1 MSLGSSGPLERPPIT
16 ALITTFNEE
25 KNIADCIKTLL
36 WCEEILVVDSFSQD
50 QTVELARSFPG
61 VKVVQREYLGAAAQ
75 KNWAIQLAEH
85 DWILILD
92 ADERVT
98 PGLRSEIEHTLARG
112 PKAVAYT
119 VHRVVYFLHKR
130 IRFSGWQHDRV
141 VRLFRKGQARYANK
155 RVHAKMITNG
165 TAPPLK
171 NSLLHLMADDFHEY
185 AKRILKYGYWGGAQ
199 LWRDG
204 RRANFLQILPR
215 SIWRF
220 LRTYLIQL
228 GILDGIHGLV
238 FCMLQAYGT
247 YLKWAMVWAWSQ
259 QEKAGLVPELP
270 AFDLEEQTWNWSFE
284 SMEELDVAKGLPE
297 ATSPD

>member
-1 MSLGSSGPLERPPIT
+1 MRFGSSGPLERPPIT

-36 WCEEILVVDSFSQD
+36 WCEEILVVDSYSQD

-98 PGLRSEIEHTLARG
+98 PGLRSEIEQTLAQG
-112 PKAVAYT
+112 PKAVAYN
-119 VHRVVYFLHKR
+119 VHRVVHFLHKR
-130 IRFSGWQHDRV
+130 IRFSGWQHDSV

-165 TAPPLK
+165 TAPLLK

-204 RRANFLQILPR
+204 RRANFLQIWPR

-220 LRTYLIQL
+220 VRTYLIQL
-228 GILDGIHGLV
+228 GILDGMHGLV

-259 QEKAGLVPELP
+259 QERAGLVPELP

-284 SMEELDVAKGLPE
+284 NMEDLDVAKGLPE
-297 ATSPD
+297 AASSD